1 MDQTKNNMDRIR
13 AFDAEEGEWRT
24 INGAHVLIKNGRI
37 AGGAGGALNGQPFRG
52 GSLKKMQAGSKG
64 SKFNEN
70 RERASIREAV
80 KSPLYGTVPAGLN
93 VERAEF
99 HPHYDP
105 NRRYTVT
112 KGRQGRRG
120 RHDDPRRFNVL
131 EGARPISTNW
141 YGTIFEAD
149 HKHLTVPRHPLG
161 PYEGTAR
168 LEPSKAELAA
178 RARSL
183 KERRPDLF
191 KAGRKAS
198 PASPASRLTKMPGG
212 HKGMESG
219 AYGRRLESQAK
230 EVAGNNRA
238 IIASVNAKHDRNRN
252 ERLKQMGNLM
262 AKASKWPD
270 HSPLKAIYRNAYE
283 ALAREDQR
291 EGRATAATT
300 HALNQEMFDLEGK
313 AARHESHRG
322 EVASR
327 AQRALER
334 YRKSREAERGGAS
347 APQQSAP
354 HATKLGRMQ
363 PGSTAVN
370 AGKEAK
376 RLDHNARVY
385 HRTARRAREAYN
397 AKMDKAIAEQ
407 EALRQKAIGKLNSNA
422 LGVRAYAES
431 HRRAETPEQATH
443 KAAQYI
449 KLGNKYRDK
458 YRGMKESAEN
468 KQNEIERKKNDYK
481 MKSYENV
488 SRRDQ
493 EADNAK
499 ERLARMRKLAKALK
513 ARRPGSFK
521 G

>member
-37 AGGAGGALNGQPFRG
+37 ASGAGGALNGQPFRG
-52 GSLKKMQAGSKG
+52 GSLKKMPSGSKG

-80 KSPLYGTVPAGLN
+80 EKPWYGSLPSGLN
-93 VERAEF
+93 IERLEF

-105 NRRYTVT
+105 NRRYTVVT
-112 KGRQGRRG
+112 GRRG
-120 RHDDPRRFNVL
+120 RRGRYDAPRRYNVL
-131 EGARPISTNW
+131 EGARPISSTW
-141 YGTIFEAD
+141 SGTTFEAD
-149 HKHLTVPRHPLG
+149 HKRLTVPKYPLG

-178 RARSL
+178 RALSL
-183 KERRPDLF
+183 KKRRPDLF
-191 KAGRKAS
+191 KAGRTAS
-198 PASPASRLTKMPGG
+198 PASPSSRLTKMPGG

-262 AKASKWPD
+262 EKASKLPD
-270 HSPLKAIYRNAYE
+270 HSPLEAIYRNAYE

-291 EGRATAATT
+291 EGRGTAATT
-300 HALNQEMFDLEGK
+300 NALNQEIFDLAGK
-313 AARHESHRG
+313 AARYKSNRG

-334 YRKSREAERGGAS
+334 YRKSREAEKGGAS

-397 AKMDKAIAEQ
+397 AKMDKAGGEPNAIEQ
-407 EALRQKAIGKLNSNA
+407 
-422 LGVRAYAES
+422 
-431 HRRAETPEQATH
+431 
-443 KAAQYI
+443 
-449 KLGNKYRDK
+449 
-458 YRGMKESAEN
+458 
-468 KQNEIERKKNDYK
+468 KKNAYK
-481 MKSYENV
+481 AKSDENV
-488 SRRDQ
+488 IRRDQ
-493 EADNAK
+493 AAASAK
-499 ERLARMRKLAKALK
+499 GRLSKLRQLAKSLK
-513 ARRPGSFK
+513 ARNPNAFK

>member
-1 MDQTKNNMDRIR
+1 MDQTKNNLDRIR

-64 SKFNEN
+64 VNSDVYGNRLEANAKKKERDFKYNEQF
-70 RERASIREAV
+70 RERQLNRALNEAMQDPEIVGRTRTGIPGVHGRPIASSSSLERIRRAEENYSELRKKLYAESENEEKALAEA
-80 KSPLYGTVPAGLN
+80 KNKASAFNDKRGDR
-93 VERAEF
+93 VERARKTLE
-99 HPHYDP
+99 
-105 NRRYTVT
+105 RL
-112 KGRQGRRG
+112 RQGRV
-120 RHDDPRRFNVL
+120 NQ
-131 EGARPISTNW
+131 AAST
-141 YGTIFEAD
+141 
-149 HKHLTVPRHPLG
+149 
-161 PYEGTAR
+161 
-168 LEPSKAELAA
+168 
-178 RARSL
+178 
-183 KERRPDLF
+183 
-191 KAGRKAS
+191 AS
-198 PASPASRLTKMPGG
+198 SLTKMPAGQ
-212 HKGMESG
+212 KGMESG
-219 AYGRRLESQAK
+219 AYGRKLKTQAK
-230 EVAGNNRA
+230 EVAEKNRA
-238 IIASVNAKHDRNRN
+238 AMARANAKYDRNRN
-252 ERLKQMGNLM
+252 ARLEQMGNLM
-262 AKASKWPD
+262 AKASVFPD
-270 HSPLKAIYRNAYE
+270 YSALASMYRNAYE
-283 ALAREDQR
+283 KLAREDQR

-300 HALNQEMFDLEGK
+300 NALNQEIYDLEGK

-431 HRRAETPEQATH
+431 HSRAETPEQATH

>member
-37 AGGAGGALNGQPFRG
+37 ASGAGGAMNGQPFRG
-52 GSLKKMQAGSKG
+52 GSLKKMQSGSKG

-93 VERAEF
+93 VERAEP

-191 KAGRKAS
+191 KAGRGGTSAPKQSA
-198 PASPASRLTKMPGG
+198 AYNTGKKRAIEHIKRLTNEG
-212 HKGMESG
+212 HE
-219 AYGRRLESQAK
+219 
-230 EVAGNNRA
+230 
-238 IIASVNAKHDRNRN
+238 D
-252 ERLKQMGNLM
+252 
-262 AKASKWPD
+262 P
-270 HSPLKAIYRNAYE
+270 E
-283 ALAREDQR
+283 ALAAVKAEASSYVKKWRDIAKRNPGDE
-291 EGRATAATT
+291 TAEKQLGWYETLEKGWGDM
-300 HALNQEMFDLEGK
+300 LNSVN
-313 AARHESHRG
+313 RS
-322 EVASR
+322 
-327 AQRALER
+327 
-334 YRKSREAERGGAS
+334 KSREAERGGTS
-347 APQQSAP
+347 APKQSAP

-370 AGKEAK
+370 AGNEAK

-397 AKMDKAIAEQ
+397 ARMDKAGGDPNAIEQ
-407 EALRQKAIGKLNSNA
+407 KKS
-422 LGVRAYAES
+422 AYK
-431 HRRAETPEQATH
+431 T
-443 KAAQYI
+443 
-449 KLGNKYRDK
+449 
-458 YRGMKESAEN
+458 
-468 KQNEIERKKNDYK
+468 
-481 MKSYENV
+481 KSYENV

-493 EADNAK
+493 DAASAK
-499 ERLARMRKLAKALK
+499 ERLSKLRQLAKSLK
-513 ARRPGSFK
+513 ARNPNAFK

>member
-52 GSLKKMQAGSKG
+52 GSPKKMQSGS
-64 SKFNEN
+64 
-70 RERASIREAV
+70 
-80 KSPLYGTVPAGLN
+80 
-93 VERAEF
+93 
-99 HPHYDP
+99 
-105 NRRYTVT
+105 
-112 KGRQGRRG
+112 
-120 RHDDPRRFNVL
+120 
-131 EGARPISTNW
+131 
-141 YGTIFEAD
+141 
-149 HKHLTVPRHPLG
+149 
-161 PYEGTAR
+161 
-168 LEPSKAELAA
+168 
-178 RARSL
+178 
-183 KERRPDLF
+183 
-191 KAGRKAS
+191 
-198 PASPASRLTKMPGG
+198 
-212 HKGMESG
+212 KGMESG
-219 AYGRRLESQAK
+219 AYGRKLKSQAK
-230 EVAGNNRA
+230 EVAENNRA
-238 IIASVNAKHDRNRN
+238 AMARANARYDRNHEARV
-252 ERLKQMGNLM
+252 KQMGNLM
-262 AKASKWPD
+262 GEASKLPD
-270 HSPLKAIYRNAYE
+270 HSPLEARYRNAYE
-283 ALAREDQR
+283 ALVREDQR
-291 EGRATAATT
+291 EGRATAATN

-313 AARHESHRG
+313 AARHESNRG
-322 EVASR
+322 DVASR

-334 YRKSREAERGGAS
+334 YRKSREAERGGSTSPQRSAAYNTGKKRALEHIKQLTNNGLEDPEALAAAKEEASSYVKKWRDISKRNPGGETAEKQLGWYETLEKGWGDMLNSVNRSKSRGAERGGTS

-431 HRRAETPEQATH
+431 HSRAETPEQATH

>member
-1 MDQTKNNMDRIR
+1 MDQTKNNLDRIR

-52 GSLKKMQAGSKG
+52 GSLKKMPAGSKG

-70 RERASIREAV
+70 RERASIREA
-80 KSPLYGTVPAGLN
+80 KSSLYGTVPAGLN

-120 RHDDPRRFNVL
+120 RNDAPRRFNVL

-183 KERRPDLF
+183 KKRRPDLF
-191 KAGRKAS
+191 KAGRPAS
-198 PASPASRLTKMPGG
+198 PASPASRLTNMPEG

-283 ALAREDQR
+283 ALVREDQR
-291 EGRATAATT
+291 EGRETAATT
-300 HALNQEMFDLEGK
+300 NALNQEMFDLEGK
-313 AARHESHRG
+313 AARHESNRG

-334 YRKSREAERGGAS
+334 YRKSREAERGGAA
-347 APQQSAP
+347 APKQSAP

-397 AKMDKAIAEQ
+397 AKMDKAGGEPNAIEQ
-407 EALRQKAIGKLNSNA
+407 
-422 LGVRAYAES
+422 
-431 HRRAETPEQATH
+431 
-443 KAAQYI
+443 
-449 KLGNKYRDK
+449 
-458 YRGMKESAEN
+458 
-468 KQNEIERKKNDYK
+468 KKNAYK
-481 MKSYENV
+481 AKSDANV
-488 SRRDQ
+488 IRRDQ
-493 EADNAK
+493 AAASAK
-499 ERLARMRKLAKALK
+499 GRLSKLRQLANSLK
-513 ARRPGSFK
+513 ARNPNAFK

>member
-1 MDQTKNNMDRIR
+1 MDQTKNNLERIR
-13 AFDAEEGEWRT
+13 AFDAEEGEWCT

-52 GSLKKMQAGSKG
+52 GSLKKMQSGYRGEHADRITQKLKEGRAEKTLERLHQRRESQVQRPASRLTKMQAGSKG

-70 RERASIREAV
+70 RENASVRKAV
-80 KSPLYGTVPAGLN
+80 KSPLYGAVPAGLN
-93 VERAEF
+93 VERAKTTL
-99 HPHYDP
+99 HYDP
-105 NRRYTVT
+105 NRRYTVI
-112 KGRQGRRG
+112 KGRRG
-120 RHDDPRRFNVL
+120 RRGRNDDPRRYNVL
-131 EGARPISTNW
+131 EGARPIATNG

-149 HKHLTVPRHPLG
+149 HKHLTVPRYPLG
-161 PYEGTAR
+161 PNEGTAR
-168 LEPSKAELAA
+168 LEPSKTELAA

-191 KAGRKAS
+191 KAGRPAR
-198 PASPASRLTKMPGG
+198 PAS
-212 HKGMESG
+212 H
-219 AYGRRLESQAK
+219 
-230 EVAGNNRA
+230 
-238 IIASVNAKHDRNRN
+238 
-252 ERLKQMGNLM
+252 
-262 AKASKWPD
+262 
-270 HSPLKAIYRNAYE
+270 
-283 ALAREDQR
+283 
-291 EGRATAATT
+291 
-300 HALNQEMFDLEGK
+300 
-313 AARHESHRG
+313 
-322 EVASR
+322 
-327 AQRALER
+327 
-334 YRKSREAERGGAS
+334 SREAERGGS
-347 APQQSAP
+347 TSPQQSAP

-431 HRRAETPEQATH
+431 HSRAETPEQATH

-513 ARRPGSFK
+513 ARSPGSFK